1 MRSLIPA
8 KKELYPSNNF
18 SFTQHGA
25 PSHSTKI
32 IRNFLRGELKFRFVA
47 NMIWP
52 PSSPDCNPLD
62 YYFCNEVKEN
72 VHSGH
77 DAKHFEGGKMLKD
90 RIFSVYDQRAT
101 NVEPL
106 RKARKQF
113 LPRLKDFVKKKKKD
127 RSRPC
132 LAKLCSAIIK
142 IYKKRIILH

>member
-1 MRSLIPA
+1 
-8 KKELYPSNNF
+8 
-18 SFTQHGA
+18 
-25 PSHSTKI
+25 
-32 IRNFLRGELKFRFVA
+32 
-47 NMIWP
+47 
-52 PSSPDCNPLD
+52 
-62 YYFCNEVKEN
+62 
-72 VHSGH
+72 
-77 DAKHFEGGKMLKD
+77 MLKD

-101 NVEPL
+101 NVELL

>member
-1 MRSLIPA
+1 MRSLTPA

-77 DAKHFEGGKMLKD
+77 DAKHFEGGK
-90 RIFSVYDQRAT
+90 
-101 NVEPL
+101 
-106 RKARKQF
+106 
-113 LPRLKDFVKKKKKD
+113 
-127 RSRPC
+127 C
-132 LAKLCSAIIK
+132 
-142 IYKKRIILH
+142 

>member
-1 MRSLIPA
+1 MRILIPVE
-8 KKELYPSNNF
+8 KELYPSNNF

-25 PSHSTKI
+25 PTHSTKI
-32 IRNFLRGELKFRFVA
+32 IQNFLRGELKSRFVA
-47 NMIWP
+47 NMKWP

-77 DAKHFEGGKMLKD
+77 DAKHLEGGKMLKD

-101 NVEPL
+101 NVELL

-113 LPRLKDFVKKKKKD
+113 LPRLKDFVKKKRKTDQD
-127 RSRPC
+127 RVWLNFALLLLRFIR
-132 LAKLCSAIIK
+132 KE
-142 IYKKRIILH
+142 